1 LIAAAAL
8 ARAQDEQPNF
18 YAVII
23 GVSEFAELPEEEWL
37 EYADDDASD
46 FYKFITSPMG
56 RAFPPDN
63 VFLMTNEEAS
73 YQAIRSRLGST
84 LAKKIKPED
93 TVYIFVATHGMVE
106 REAAREGYLLG
117 YDSDRE
123 DLYSSALP
131 MRELGNIMSNRL
143 KNARRVFLFADACR
157 AGKLG
162 QGQGSVNRYIEDVSR
177 QRGEVMGLLAS
188 RPNEFSREGEQF
200 GGGHGLFTYFLL
212 KGLMGEADADMDQT
226 VTANEIVNYLQIN
239 VTDASE
245 REQNI
250 RDFGDFEPDTPM
262 SFVDKAAPEGLA
274 LARHRRRGIEVAAL
288 QDMIPQGVEVLDE
301 FQRAL
306 DEGRLL
312 SPPGE
317 NAWEI
322 YQRFDLLPVPEVEKE
337 DAQDELL
344 IALATAGD
352 RVLSSYRRGDAVVPL
367 TAANY
372 QEGAQLFGRASQL
385 SPDDETLANKAR
397 FMEGRALVENR
408 QYPQGIAVLQQVVA
422 ADPDAPYTYN
432 ALGIAYMEQQQ
443 WNDAIRNF
451 RLASDRAEKWVY
463 PHYNLSRVYAA
474 LSRFPDAEEEL
485 RHGIELGEDLGLRY
499 SYLYY
504 NLGILY
510 LFQGRA
516 NDAEQQFRRA
526 IEMKPDDALSYH
538 NLGLIYQRRN
548 DVREAETY
556 FRRAADLD
564 PQLVEPRMK
573 LAELYRD
580 REDAELEESA
590 LREAVSAG
598 PRNAAAVGALAQF
611 LLNARRLEEAEQ
623 LFLQM
628 LAGDLQPGTALAGL
642 GDVHAAQGDFA
653 QAAEDYRQAIART
666 PDARQLRDLEQKLR
680 SAEQRRR

>member
-1 LIAAAAL
+1 MAAAVL
-8 ARAQDEQPNF
+8 ARAQEEQPNY

-37 EYADDDASD
+37 QYADDDASD

-56 RAFPPDN
+56 RAFPPEN
-63 VFLMTNEEAS
+63 VFLLTNEEAS

-162 QGQGSVNRYIEDVSR
+162 QGQGSVNRYIEDASR
-177 QRGEVMGLLAS
+177 NRGEVMGLLAS

-200 GGGHGLFTYFLL
+200 GGGHGLFTYYLL

-226 VTANEIVNYLQIN
+226 VTANEIVNYLQIQ

-250 RDFGDFEPDTPM
+250 RDFGDFEPETPL
-262 SFVDKAAPEGLA
+262 SFVDKGGPEGLT
-274 LARHRRRGIEVAAL
+274 LARRRRRGFEVAAL
-288 QDMIPQGVEVLDE
+288 QNMIPQGVEVLDQFE
-301 FQRAL
+301 RAL

-317 NAWEI
+317 NAWEL
-322 YQRFDLLPVPEVEKE
+322 YQRFGQLPVPEVDKE
-337 DAQDELL
+337 DVGDELL

-372 QEGAQLFGRASQL
+372 QEGAQLFGRASEL
-385 SPDDETLANKAR
+385 APFDESLVNKAR
-397 FMEGRALVENR
+397 FMEGRALVENG
-408 QYPQGIAVLQQVVA
+408 QYQQGIAVLQQVVA

-485 RHGIELGEDLGLRY
+485 RHGIELGEELGLRY

-526 IEMKPDDALSYH
+526 IELKPDDALSYH

-548 DVREAETY
+548 NGREAEAN
-556 FRRAADLD
+556 FRKAADLD
-564 PQLVEPRMK
+564 PRLVEPRMK
-573 LAELYRD
+573 LAEIYRERRD
-580 REDAELEESA
+580 SELEESA
-590 LREAVSAG
+590 LQEAVSAD

-611 LLNARRLEEAEQ
+611 LFNSRRLEEAEQ

-628 LAGDLQPGTALAGL
+628 LAGDLQPGAALTGL

-666 PDARQLRDLEQKLR
+666 TDARLRRDLEQKLR
-680 SAEQRRR
+680 AAEQRR